1 MSSRMGGLVGEGEGS
16 WFNFDIK
23 LIFKSSL
30 QECQRFLRNWKSFF
44 VKELCRFEVRENT
57 RKIDKQ
63 CNIFKV

>member
-23 LIFKSSL
+23 LI
-30 QECQRFLRNWKSFF
+30 LRNR
-44 VKELCRFEVRENT
+44 LEVRENT

-63 CNIFKV
+63 CKIWCFIKDMGGGGG